1 MDELSL
7 IERLVAIGW
16 KGSRAVIQ
24 GPGDD
29 AAVLR
34 GGIAISTD
42 LMVEGVHFSF
52 DWIAPAEAGFRAGAA
67 ALSDMAAM
75 GAAPEAVLVSLAVAG
90 DPSLCEELQRGVR
103 RAGDRV
109 GVAVVGGD
117 VSRSPGPAV
126 VDVVA
131 VGRAWEP
138 CRRSGAEAGQEVWVS
153 GVLGGAAAAVAA
165 WSAGGQPAPA
175 ARARFASPPN
185 RVPLGK
191 ALAERRLA
199 RAMIDIS
206 DGLVR
211 DAGQVARA
219 SGARLRI
226 LQDAVP
232 VDAAAGGDLN
242 LALEGGEDYELMFTA
257 PAGKEAGILDLGR
270 ELSVRLTRIGSVD
283 AGSVEGSAVEG
294 STGVVLEDGEGGR
307 TAAGRGGY
315 DHFA

>member
-1 MDELSL
+1 MDELTL

-16 KGSRAVIQ
+16 KGSRGVIQ

-34 GGIAISTD
+34 GGLAISTD
-42 LMVEGVHFSF
+42 LMVEGVHFNF
-52 DWIAPAEAGFRAGAA
+52 DWIAPAEVGFRAGAA

-75 GAAPEAVLVSLAVAG
+75 GAAPEAVLVSLAVSG
-90 DPSLCEELQRGVR
+90 DPSLCEDLQRGIR

-131 VGRAWEP
+131 VGRVRDP
-138 CRRSGAEAGQEVWVS
+138 CRRSGAEVGQEVWVS
-153 GVLGGAAAAVAA
+153 GALGGASAAVAA
-165 WSAGGQPAPA
+165 WSAGEIPAPA

-185 RVPLGK
+185 RVPLGM
-191 ALAERRLA
+191 ALTERRLA

-206 DGLVR
+206 DGLVG
-211 DAGQVARA
+211 DAGQIARA
-219 SGARLRI
+219 SGVRLRI

-232 VDAAAGGDLN
+232 VDTAAGGDLN

-257 PAGKEAGILDLGR
+257 PAGKEAAILDLGR
-270 ELSVRLTRIGSVD
+270 ELSARLTRIG
-283 AGSVEGSAVEG
+283 AVESG
-294 STGVVLEDGEGGR
+294 AGVILQDREGRG
-307 TAAGRGGY
+307 TATGRGGY

>member
-1 MDELSL
+1 MDELTL

-16 KGSRAVIQ
+16 KGSRAVTL

-29 AAVLR
+29 AAILR
-34 GGIAISTD
+34 GGLAVSTD
-42 LMVEGVHFSF
+42 LMIEGVHFDF
-52 DWIAPAEAGFRAGAA
+52 DWIAPDEAGFRAGAA

-75 GAAPEAVLVSLAVAG
+75 GAVPEAVLASLAVSG
-90 DPSLCEELQRGVR
+90 NPSLCEDLQRGIR

-109 GVAVVGGD
+109 AVAVVGGD
-117 VSRSPGPAV
+117 VSRSPGPAI

-131 VGRAWEP
+131 VGRVRRP

-153 GVLGGAAAAVAA
+153 GALGGAAAAVAA
-165 WSAGGQPAPA
+165 WSAGETPAPA
-175 ARARFASPPN
+175 ARERFASPPN
-185 RVPLGK
+185 RVPLGV
-191 ALAERRLA
+191 ALRERRLA

-211 DAGQVARA
+211 DAGQIAKA
-219 SGARLRI
+219 SGAALRI

-232 VDAAAGGDLN
+232 VDTDAGGDLN

-257 PAGKEAGILDLGR
+257 PPGKEAAILDLGR
-270 ELSVRLTRIGSVD
+270 ELSVRLSRIGTIERG
-283 AGSVEGSAVEG
+283 A
-294 STGVVLEDGEGGR
+294 GVVLEDREGRG
-307 TAAGRGGY
+307 TIAGRGGY

>member
-109 GVAVVGGD
+109 GVAVAGGD

-131 VGRAWEP
+131 VGRVREP

-165 WSAGGQPAPA
+165 WSAGGRPAPA
-175 ARARFASPPN
+175 ARERFASPPN

-191 ALAERRLA
+191 ALAQRRLA

-232 VDAAAGGDLN
+232 VDTAAGGDLN

-257 PAGKEAGILDLGR
+257 PAGKEAAILDLGR

-283 AGSVEGSAVEG
+283 AGA
-294 STGVVLEDGEGGR
+294 GVVLEDGEGGR